1 MKRLLG
7 IALALASIVFLNPA
21 TEAQA
26 GELMRGTT
34 VVAANAP
41 VGQWTYDRYGRRVYN
56 RRRART
62 VRRSRIVRFGRRV
75 YRETYAVTYFANGRT
90 DTRLISR
97 VRIS

>member
-21 TEAQA
+21 SEAQA
-26 GELMRGTT
+26 GELMNRTT
-34 VVAANAP
+34 VVSANAA
-41 VGQWTYDRYGRRVYN
+41 GQWTTDRYGRRVYN

-62 VRRSRIVRFGRRV
+62 VRRSRIVRLGRRV

-90 DTRLISR
+90 NTRLISR
-97 VRIS
+97 VRIG

>member
-7 IALALASIVFLNPA
+7 IALALASIVFVIPA
-21 TEAQA
+21 NEAQA
-26 GELMRGTT
+26 GELMNATT
-34 VVAANAP
+34 VVSASAA
-41 VGQWTYDRYGRRVYN
+41 GQWTTDRYGRRVYN

-90 DTRLISR
+90 NTRLISR
-97 VRIS
+97 VRIG